1 MKKIISLL
9 AMAIM
14 VLGLSACLDPQD
26 ESGGKLPSKEIPSTK

>member
-14 VLGLSACLDPQD
+14 VLGLSACMDSQD
-26 ESGGKLPSKEIPSTK
+26 GSGGKLPSKDLAK